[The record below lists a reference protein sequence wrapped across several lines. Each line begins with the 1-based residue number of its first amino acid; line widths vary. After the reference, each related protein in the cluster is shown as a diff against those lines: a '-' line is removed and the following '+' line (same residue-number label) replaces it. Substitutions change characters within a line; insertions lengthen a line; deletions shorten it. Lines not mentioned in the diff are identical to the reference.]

1 MSTSGVGAPTSTNPF
16 AFLNG
21 STATTATTGTT
32 GTTGSSSGSAASGS
46 SSAASGVGGL
56 TMNDFLTLMTA
67 QLQNQ
72 DPLNP
77 TDSNEFLSQLSELS
91 TVEGISQ
98 LNTSMTTLSNSML
111 SSQAL
116 TSAALVGQGILAP
129 ASSATYTGGQT
140 LSGAVQVPTGAT
152 SVALTITNA
161 AGAVVDQQTVSAT
174 AGLQNFSW
182 SGNTSD
188 GQPAPSG
195 TYGVTANAIVG
206 GASQTAATY
215 INGTVSSVTL
225 GTAGASPTLNTPQLG
240 PVALS
245 AVQQID

>member
-1 MSTSGVGAPTSTNPF
+1 MSTSGVGAPNSTNPY

-21 STATTATTGTT
+21 SDGSSGTS
-32 GTTGSSSGSAASGS
+32 GSNSSGSAASG
-46 SSAASGVGGL
+46 AVGGL

-98 LNTSMTTLSNSML
+98 LNTSMSTLSNSML

-129 ASSATYTGGQT
+129 ASSATYASGQS

-152 SVALTITNA
+152 SVAVTITNS
-161 AGAVVDQQTVSAT
+161 AGVVVDQQAVPSTS
-174 AGLQNFSW
+174 GLQNFSW
-182 SGNTSD
+182 NGTMNN
-188 GQPAPSG
+188 GQQAPSG
-195 TYGVTANAIVG
+195 TYSVAANAIVG
-206 GASQTAATY
+206 GASQTATTFL
-215 INGTVSSVTL
+215 NGTVSSVTL
-225 GTAGASPTLNTPQLG
+225 GASGASPTLNTEQLG

-245 AVQQID
+245 DVQQID

>member
-1 MSTSGVGAPTSTNPF
+1 MSTSGVGSPNSTNPY

-21 STATTATTGTT
+21 GSGTS
-32 GTTGSSSGSAASGS
+32 GSNSSGSAASGS
-46 SSAASGVGGL
+46 SSSTSGVGGL

-77 TDSNEFLSQLSELS
+77 TDSNQFLSQLSELS

-98 LNTSMTTLSNSML
+98 LNTSMSTLSDSML

-129 ASSATYTGGQT
+129 ASSATYTSGQA

-152 SVALTITNA
+152 SVAVTISNS
-161 AGAVVDQQTVSAT
+161 AGVVVDQQGVTAT

-182 SGNTSD
+182 NGTMNN
-188 GQPAPSG
+188 GQQAPSG
-195 TYGVTANAIVG
+195 TYSVSANAMVG
-206 GASQTAATY
+206 GASQTASTFL
-215 INGTVSSVTL
+215 NGTVSSVTL
-225 GTAGASPTLNTPQLG
+225 GASGASPTLNTAQLG

-245 AVQQID
+245 DVQQID

>member
-1 MSTSGVGAPTSTNPF
+1 MSTSGVGSANPANPF

-21 STATTATTGTT
+21 SSGSSATGGAGAASATGAA
-32 GTTGSSSGSAASGS
+32 GAASSGSAS
-46 SSAASGVGGL
+46 SIGGL
-56 TMNDFLTLMTA
+56 TMSDFLQLMTA

-77 TDSNEFLSQLSELS
+77 TDSNQFLSQLSELS

-98 LNTSMTTLSNSML
+98 LNVSMNTLSDSML

-116 TSAALVGQGILAP
+116 TSAGLVGQGILVP
-129 ASSATYTGGQT
+129 ASSANYTTGQG

-152 SVALTITNA
+152 GVTLTISNA
-161 AGAVVDQQTVSAT
+161 AGAVVDQISVPAG
-174 AGLQNFSW
+174 AGLQSFSW
-182 SGNTSD
+182 NGNASN

-195 TYGVTANAIVG
+195 SYSFAANAVVG
-206 GASQTAATY
+206 GQSQTAATY
-215 INGTVSSVTL
+215 INGTVSSVSL
-225 GTAGASPTLNTPQLG
+225 GATGQSPTLNTPQLG

-245 AVQQID
+245 SVQQID

>member
-1 MSTSGVGAPTSTNPF
+1 MSTSGVGAPNPSNPY

-21 STATTATTGTT
+21 SNGSGGTS
-32 GTTGSSSGSAASGS
+32 GSNSSGSAASSGS
-46 SSAASGVGGL
+46 GAGVGGL

-77 TDSNEFLSQLSELS
+77 TDSNQFLSQLSELS

-98 LNTSMTTLSNSML
+98 LNTSMSTLSDSML

-116 TSAALVGQGILAP
+116 TSAALVGHGILAP
-129 ASSATYTGGQT
+129 GSSAAYTSGQA

-152 SVALTITNA
+152 SVGLTITNA
-161 AGAVVDQQTVSAT
+161 AGAVVDQQGVPAS

-182 SGNTSD
+182 NGNMSN

-195 TYGVTANAIVG
+195 TYSVSANAVVG
-206 GASQTAATY
+206 GASQTASTY
-215 INGTVSSVTL
+215 LNGTVSSVTL
-225 GTAGASPTLNTPQLG
+225 GASGESPILNTAQLG
-240 PVALS
+240 PIALS
-245 AVQQID
+245 DVQQID

>member
-1 MSTSGVGAPTSTNPF
+1 MSTSGVGAPNSTNPY

-21 STATTATTGTT
+21 SDGTS
-32 GTTGSSSGSAASGS
+32 GSSSSGSAASS
-46 SSAASGVGGL
+46 SSSGAVGGL

-77 TDSNEFLSQLSELS
+77 TDSNQFLSQLSELS

-98 LNTSMTTLSNSML
+98 LNTSMSTLSDSMM

-129 ASSATYTGGQT
+129 ASSANYTSGQS

-152 SVALTITNA
+152 SVAVTITNA
-161 AGAVVDQQTVSAT
+161 AGVVVDQQAVPAT

-182 SGNTSD
+182 NGTTNN
-188 GQPAPSG
+188 GQQAPSG
-195 TYGVTANAIVG
+195 SYSVAANAIVG
-206 GASQTAATY
+206 GASQTASTFL
-215 INGTVSSVTL
+215 NGTVSSVTL
-225 GTAGASPTLNTPQLG
+225 GASGTSPTLNTTQLG

-245 AVQQID
+245 DVQQID

>member
-1 MSTSGVGAPTSTNPF
+1 MTSPVNSPTSNNPVP
-16 AFLNG
+16 
-21 STATTATTGTT
+21 GTSN
-32 GTTGSSSGSAASGS
+32 SSSAASGGNAS
-46 SSAASGVGGL
+46 SGVGGL

-77 TDSNEFLSQLSELS
+77 TDSNQFLSQLSELS
-91 TVEGISQ
+91 TVEGITQ
-98 LNTSMTTLSNSML
+98 LNTSMTTLSDSML

-116 TSAALVGQGILAP
+116 TSVLTP
-129 ASSATYTGGQT
+129 ATSATYASGQT

-152 SVALTITNA
+152 GVTLTITNA
-161 AGAVVDQQTVSAT
+161 AGAIVNQIAVPAGS
-174 AGLQNFSW
+174 GLQNFSW
-182 SGNTSD
+182 NGSATN

-195 TYGVTANAIVG
+195 TYNVAAVAEVG
-206 GASQTAATY
+206 GTTEAASTL

-225 GTAGASPTLNTPQLG
+225 GAAGASPTLNTPQLG

-245 AVQQID
+245 AVTQID

>member
-1 MSTSGVGAPTSTNPF
+1 
-16 AFLNG
+16 
-21 STATTATTGTT
+21 
-32 GTTGSSSGSAASGS
+32 
-46 SSAASGVGGL
+46 
-56 TMNDFLTLMTA
+56 MTA

-77 TDSNEFLSQLSELS
+77 TDSNQFLSQLSELS

-98 LNTSMTTLSNSML
+98 LNTSMSTLSDSML

-116 TSAALVGQGILAP
+116 TSAALVGHGILAP
-129 ASSATYTGGQT
+129 GSSAAYTSGQA

-161 AGAVVDQQTVSAT
+161 AGAVVDQQGVPAS

-182 SGNTSD
+182 NGNMSN

-195 TYGVTANAIVG
+195 TYSVSANAVVG
-206 GASQTAATY
+206 GASQTASTY
-215 INGTVSSVTL
+215 LNGTVSSVTL
-225 GTAGASPTLNTPQLG
+225 GASGESPTLNTAQLG
-240 PVALS
+240 PIALS
-245 AVQQID
+245 DVQQID

>member
-1 MSTSGVGAPTSTNPF
+1 MTTNAVGSPTSTNP
-16 AFLNG
+16 L
-21 STATTATTGTT
+21 
-32 GTTGSSSGSAASGS
+32 ASGAS
-46 SSAASGVGGL
+46 TGAGNGNSPTSGVGGL

-77 TDSNEFLSQLSELS
+77 TDSNQFLSQLSELS

-98 LNTSMTTLSNSML
+98 LNTSMTTLSDSML

-116 TSAALVGQGILAP
+116 TSASLVGQGILTA
-129 ASSATYTGGQT
+129 ATSAAYTSGT
-140 LSGAVQVPTGAT
+140 PLSGAVQVPTGAT
-152 SVALTITNA
+152 GVVLTITNA
-161 AGAVVDQQTVSAT
+161 AGAMVGQMNVPAT
-174 AGLQNFSW
+174 AGLQTFSW
-182 SGNTSD
+182 DGNASN

-195 TYGVTANAIVG
+195 NYAVSATAVVG
-206 GASQTAATY
+206 GASQAATTLL
-215 INGTVSSVTL
+215 NGTVSSVTL
-225 GTAGASPTLNTPQLG
+225 GAAGASPTLNTPQLG

>member
-1 MSTSGVGAPTSTNPF
+1 MSTSGVGSPTTNPF

-21 STATTATTGTT
+21 SSGTS
-32 GTTGSSSGSAASGS
+32 GTSGSSSSGSAASGS
-46 SSAASGVGGL
+46 AASASSSSGVGGL
-56 TMNDFLTLMTA
+56 TMNDCLTLMTA

-98 LNTSMTTLSNSML
+98 LNTSMSTLSNSML

-129 ASSATYTGGQT
+129 ASSASYTSGQS

-152 SVALTITNA
+152 SVSVTISNS
-161 AGAVVDQQTVSAT
+161 AGVVVDQQTVPST
-174 AGLQNFSW
+174 SGLQNFSW
-182 SGNTSD
+182 NGTMSN
-188 GQPAPSG
+188 GQQAPSG
-195 TYGVTANAIVG
+195 TYGVAANAIVG
-206 GASQTAATY
+206 GASQTASTF

-225 GTAGASPTLNTPQLG
+225 GASGASPTLNTEQLG

-245 AVQQID
+245 DVQQID

>member
-1 MSTSGVGAPTSTNPF
+1 MSTSGVGAPTTTNPF

-21 STATTATTGTT
+21 SSAPS
-32 GTTGSSSGSAASGS
+32 GSSGSSTASTGSAASGS
-46 SSAASGVGGL
+46 SSATSGVGGL

-77 TDSNEFLSQLSELS
+77 TDSNQFLSQLSELS

-98 LNTSMTTLSNSML
+98 LNTSMGTLSNSML

-116 TSAALVGQGILAP
+116 TSAALVGHGILAP
-129 ASSATYTGGQT
+129 ASSAAFASGQT
-140 LSGAVQVPTGAT
+140 LGGAVQVPTGAT
-152 SVALTITNA
+152 SVGLTITNA
-161 AGAVVDQQTVSAT
+161 AGAVVDQLSVPAT

-182 SGNTSD
+182 NGNTGN

-195 TYGVTANAIVG
+195 TYSVAANAIVG
-206 GASQTAATY
+206 GASQTATTY

-225 GTAGASPTLNTPQLG
+225 GATGESPTLNTPQLG

-245 AVQQID
+245 TVQQID

>member
-1 MSTSGVGAPTSTNPF
+1 MTATNSTPPVGATTTANTSGSTSGSN
-16 AFLNG
+16 
-21 STATTATTGTT
+21 
-32 GTTGSSSGSAASGS
+32 SSGIA
-46 SSAASGVGGL
+46 GL

-98 LNTSMTTLSNSML
+98 LNTSMSTLSNSML

-129 ASSATYTGGQT
+129 ASSASYTSGQS

-152 SVALTITNA
+152 SVSVTISNS
-161 AGAVVDQQTVSAT
+161 AGVVVDQQTVPST
-174 AGLQNFSW
+174 SGLQNFSW
-182 SGNTSD
+182 NGTMSN
-188 GQPAPSG
+188 GQQAPSG
-195 TYGVTANAIVG
+195 TYGVAANAIVG
-206 GASQTAATY
+206 GASQTASTF

-225 GTAGASPTLNTPQLG
+225 GASGASPTLNTEQLG

-245 AVQQID
+245 DVQQID

>member
-1 MSTSGVGAPTSTNPF
+1 MSTSGVGAPNTTNPY

-21 STATTATTGTT
+21 SSSSSGTS
-32 GTTGSSSGSAASGS
+32 GSNSSGSAASS
-46 SSAASGVGGL
+46 SSTGAVGGL

-98 LNTSMTTLSNSML
+98 LNTSMTTLSDSML

-129 ASSATYTGGQT
+129 ASSATYASGQS

-152 SVALTITNA
+152 SAAVTITNS
-161 AGAVVDQQTVSAT
+161 AGVVVDQQTVPAT

-182 SGNTSD
+182 NGTMNN
-188 GQPAPSG
+188 GQQAPSG
-195 TYGVTANAIVG
+195 TYSVAANAVVG
-206 GASQTAATY
+206 GASQTASTY
-215 INGTVSSVTL
+215 LNGTVSSVTL
-225 GTAGASPTLNTPQLG
+225 GASGASPTLNTEQLG

-245 AVQQID
+245 DVQQID